1 MSNESGI
8 YVVGIGDNSAVY
20 IDLAEVL
27 NIPIAGLVHYNSD
40 RVGENFLDYR
50 INSCT
55 KELLSVKNSLAGYNF
70 ALSMGD
76 NSIRAELAKK
86 IREKGGC
93 TPTLIHPT
101 ASVSRHAHIE
111 EGVVIHANV
120 TIQANCTVK
129 KDSVISSGTVLIHG
143 ATIGNGCY
151 IAANATVGADVIVED
166 QVFIG
171 LGAVIV
177 SKKVSSI
184 ARESLI
190 GAGAIVVRSVDERSV
205 MIGNPAK
212 NLTK

>member
-1 MSNESGI
+1 MLNKSEI

-27 NIPIAGLVHYNSD
+27 NIPVVGLVHYNSD
-40 RVGENFLDYR
+40 RVGENFLGYR

-55 KELLSVKNSLAGYNF
+55 KELFNDKNSLEGHNF

-76 NSIRAELAKK
+76 NSIRVELAKK
-86 IREKGGC
+86 IRAKGGC
-93 TPTLIHPT
+93 TPILIHPT
-101 ASVSRHAHIE
+101 ASVSRHANIE

>member
-27 NIPIAGLVHYNSD
+27 NIPIAGLVDYNSD